1 MKKVLIIAYYWPPS
15 GGSGVQR
22 WLKFAKY
29 LHLYGWQPIIVTPKH
44 GTAPYYDETLLAD
57 VHVDTIVYKTATLE
71 PFALYNMLQLK
82 KKDAPVPVGMIG
94 IKDSKKFYHKLS
106 SWIRANLFVPD
117 ARKGWVPYAIKGAE
131 KAISEHNIAAIVT
144 TGPPHSTHLAG
155 LALKKK
161 YNIPWLADLRDPWT
175 NIYYNKTLPRTSATK
190 AKDLKLETKVLQT
203 ADAVSVVS
211 YGMEEEFKD
220 RAKNIYVVFNG
231 YDEQDIPAIYDQP
244 TEKFEL
250 CHVGNFFPYMDV
262 PALWQTLASLCAQR
276 DDFRRVL
283 RLNFTG
289 LLDPVVHRN
298 IVEAGLG
305 EHLYLPGAVNHKKA
319 TETMA
324 KANLLLFVIPN
335 IENNALVVT
344 GKIFEYL
351 ACRSEILP
359 IGNVNSNVAGILRHC
374 NANQMVDYNDGAA
387 MQKIIIDAFKN
398 WLNNKGKSPKSLS
411 TSVENY
417 SRRALTR
424 SISDILNQIAS

>member
-1 MKKVLIIAYYWPPS
+1 
-15 GGSGVQR
+15 
-22 WLKFAKY
+22 
-29 LHLYGWQPIIVTPKH
+29 
-44 GTAPYYDETLLAD
+44 
-57 VHVDTIVYKTATLE
+57 
-71 PFALYNMLQLK
+71 
-82 KKDAPVPVGMIG
+82 
-94 IKDSKKFYHKLS
+94 
-106 SWIRANLFVPD
+106 
-117 ARKGWVPYAIKGAE
+117 
-131 KAISEHNIAAIVT
+131 
-144 TGPPHSTHLAG
+144 
-155 LALKKK
+155 
-161 YNIPWLADLRDPWT
+161 
-175 NIYYNKTLPRTSATK
+175 
-190 AKDLKLETKVLQT
+190 
-203 ADAVSVVS
+203 
-211 YGMEEEFKD
+211 
-220 RAKNIYVVFNG
+220 VFNG

-276 DDFRRVL
+276 DDFRRML

-359 IGNVNSNVAGILRHC
+359 IGNVNSNVSGILRHC

-387 MQKIIIDAFKN
+387 MQKIIIGAFKN